1 MSYKW
6 VKSSP
11 LTRVHGEDVE
21 PNERFEPTDAELRS
35 FGDVIEEVEDSD
47 DNPGVTSSESD
58 ESTDAYICGVE
69 TANGECSRS
78 VDGPDERCWQHSD

>member
-21 PNERFEPTDAELRS
+21 PNERFEPTEAELRS

-47 DNPGVTSSESD
+47 ANPGVTSSESD
-58 ESTDAYICGVE
+58 ESTDACSVEMTNGEICG
-69 TANGECSRS
+69 R
-78 VDGPDERCWQHSD
+78 ERPCPYHD